1 MYEVIL
7 ITGAAASGKST
18 LSREL
23 AKLDNFA
30 VFEYGDV
37 LFQRSTVKHPG
48 LTYADTRSHPEIFI
62 DPEDISGTDE
72 ALQQFIVVHRD
83 TQHVV
88 IDSHAVSKENYGFRI
103 EPFGPGQLQRATF
116 SRIIFL
122 HCDPRVIEARTS
134 AYPEGLPSLNFN
146 ESELYQNL
154 QCSVA
159 INYST
164 ILGIPIHFLDS
175 ALDSGVVLSQFLS
188 LIGSKSH

>member
-37 LFQRSTVKHPG
+37 LFRQAAVKHSK
-48 LTYADTRSHPEIFI
+48 LTYAETRSHPEIFI
-62 DPEDISGTDE
+62 DPEDISETDE
-72 ALQQFIVVHRD
+72 ALQQFIATHRNIR
-83 TQHVV
+83 HVV

-103 EPFGPGQLQRATF
+103 EPFGPRQLQRAAF
-116 SRIIFL
+116 SRIVFL
-122 HCDPRVIEARTS
+122 HCDPFVIMDRTRAR
-134 AYPEGLPSLNFN
+134 PEGRPTLNIK

-175 ALDSGVVLSQFLS
+175 ALDSGLVMSQFLS